1 MNTNPTKAERAHMG
15 KVKNLDC
22 SVCNA
27 PPPSDA
33 HHIDQKCAFTTVA
46 LCRSCH
52 NSLHGSKAIWRVMK
66 LDELQA
72 LNITL
77 KRLLS

>member
-1 MNTNPTKAERAHMG
+1 MER
-15 KVKNLDC
+15 VKKLSC
-22 SVCNA
+22 SVCDA
-27 PPPSDA
+27 HPPSDA
-33 HHIDQKCAFTTVA
+33 HHIDQSCAWTTVA

-52 NSLHGSKAIWRVMK
+52 NSLHGDKTMWRIYKM
-66 LDELQA
+66 DEVKA